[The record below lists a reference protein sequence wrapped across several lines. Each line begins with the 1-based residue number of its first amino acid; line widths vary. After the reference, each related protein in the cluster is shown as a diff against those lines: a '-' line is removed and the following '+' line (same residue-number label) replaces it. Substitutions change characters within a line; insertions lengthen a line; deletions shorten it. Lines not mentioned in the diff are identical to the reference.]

1 MAMQRFHMRW
11 IPQPLAHIVPAVL
24 IAGGICIGV
33 ASSTAAPNAD
43 AQPIYGTL
51 QLKSP
56 FKPDPVKVSVSAGG
70 EVNARELGFHPGCT
84 GFFNPEAPHIRL
96 NYTSSGIAMQVYVG
110 SAADTTLI
118 IRTPDGSW
126 RCDDDSLAKNP
137 AVRFAQP
144 KDGTYDIWV
153 GAFGGGRP
161 QADVHI
167 TER

>member
-1 MAMQRFHMRW
+1 MLNHGFSMRRLPRALALLLAMAALSM
-11 IPQPLAHIVPAVL
+11 VL
-24 IAGGICIGV
+24 TTP
-33 ASSTAAPNAD
+33 SAAPNASV
-43 AQPIYGTL
+43 QPIYGTL
-51 QLKSP
+51 DLRSP
-56 FKPDPVKVSVSAGG
+56 FKPDPIKVSIAAGG
-70 EVNARELGFHPGCT
+70 HVNARELNFHQGCT
-84 GFFNPEAPHIRL
+84 GFINPDAPHLRL
-96 NYTSSGIAMQVYVG
+96 RYKSSGIALQVYVG

-144 KDGTYDIWV
+144 QDGTYDIWV

-161 QADVHI
+161 QADVYV

>member
-1 MAMQRFHMRW
+1 MRRFQRNLPRV
-11 IPQPLAHIVPAVL
+11 LALSVL
-24 IAGGICIGV
+24 VVTLV
-33 ASSTAAPNAD
+33 AALNATIAAPNAKT
-43 AQPIYGTL
+43 QPIYGTL
-51 QLKSP
+51 DLKSP
-56 FKPDPVKVSVSAGG
+56 FKPDPIKVSVSAGG
-70 EVNARELGFHPGCT
+70 HVNARELGFHQGCT
-84 GFFNPEAPHIRL
+84 GFFNPDAPHLRL
-96 NYTSSGIAMQVYVG
+96 RYKSSGIALQVYVG
-110 SAADTTLI
+110 SGADTTLI

-161 QADVHI
+161 QADIYV